1 MFSLEE
7 FCRGAM
13 FGVMSGVITVLFIK
27 LLEKIEEGKR
37 ENNENRDLRESG
49 KQPQEHDERCC

>member
-13 FGVMSGVITVLFIK
+13 FGVIGGVITVLVIK

-37 ENNENRDLRESG
+37 E
-49 KQPQEHDERCC
+49 KY